1 MISFGV
7 LLVILGA
14 GSLVLPYLNLQ
25 FTLMELVEPYQPWAG
40 IIVAALGLI
49 TVLFGAQRRGRREA
63 VEALAAAAPA
73 ASAPAESAPT
83 ESVPAAE
90 PAAAVAPAATASTS
104 SAADR
109 AGEPTIPVSTTPP
122 EPTQPASDPWP
133 TEPPERS
140 DD

>member
-25 FTLMELVEPYQPWAG
+25 FTLMEFVDPYQPWAG

-63 VEALAAAAPA
+63 AEALAAAAPA
-73 ASAPAESAPT
+73 APAPVASATP
-83 ESVPAAE
+83 AE
-90 PAAAVAPAATASTS
+90 PASVAAPASTAATAS
-104 SAADR
+104 ALER
-109 AGEPTIPVSTTPP
+109 AGEPTIPASTTAPAPTP
-122 EPTQPASDPWP
+122 EPSDPWP
-133 TEPPERS
+133 TTPPERS
-140 DD
+140 DDD